1 MNKLKQMIITAV
13 RLESISW
20 SKYGDPVYEVEDKYE
35 YVIFLP

>member
-13 RLESISW
+13 RLESISR
-20 SKYGDPVYEVEDKYE
+20 SKYGDPVYEVEDKFE